1 MNTKELIELALEQTC
16 PAGEPWTGDSP
27 EEEHGHTSC
36 WMIHLL
42 IEKIV
47 ELDSESQKLAGILMG
62 PYVNVN
68 ESYVSTVDAAL
79 ETRIGG
85 TNG

>member
-1 MNTKELIELALEQTC
+1 VNTKELIELALEQTC
-16 PAGEPWTGDSP
+16 PAGKPWTGDAP
-27 EEEHGHTSC
+27 EEDHGHTSC
-36 WMIHLL
+36 WMIHQL

-47 ELDSESQKLAGILMG
+47 ELESESEKLAGILMG

-68 ESYVSTVDAAL
+68 ESYVATVD
-79 ETRIGG
+79 ETLKSRIGG